1 MTEVKFHF
9 NAPDRAEYACRLLR
23 KATRQGATVVVTGP
37 ATVLAGLDRLLW
49 TFDATEFLPH
59 VMLRSGQ
66 VPPDRLRDTK
76 VWLSED
82 PGASGHHE
90 VLVNLGLDAA
100 QAPEGF
106 ESFARVIEI
115 VSTGEVERLA
125 ARQRWRHYAARGYA
139 IESHQVT
146 GP

>member
-9 NAPDRAEYACRLLR
+9 NVPDRTEYACRLLR

-37 ATVLAGLDRLLW
+37 APVLANLNRVLW
-49 TFDATEFLPH
+49 TFDPLEFLPH

-66 VPPDRLRDTK
+66 PVPERLRRTK

-82 PGASGHHE
+82 PAASGHHD
-90 VLVNLGLDAA
+90 VLVNLGLDAVE
-100 QAPEGF
+100 APEGF

-115 VSTGEVERLA
+115 VSSAESDRVA
-125 ARQRWRHYAARGYA
+125 ARQRWRHYAARGYP
-139 IESHQVT
+139 IERHEV
-146 GP
+146 GA